1 MSAEEFD
8 FFARHRGGFDRQFFS
23 DHLPALLAG
32 YCLRD
37 GIQPTEVEVLVRVES
52 GEGFAIR
59 HADAALTWVEL
70 HTASDPSEARI
81 VPMGAVREVRFR
93 RRPGP
98 PAAVGFSA
106 AIVDESPPSLT
117 EGRV

>member
-1 MSAEEFD
+1 MTAEEFD

-23 DHLPALLAG
+23 EHLVALLAG

-37 GIQPTEVEVLVRVES
+37 GIQPTEVEVLVRLES
-52 GEGFAIR
+52 GEAFAIR
-59 HADAALTWVEL
+59 HADSSLTWVEL

-81 VPMGAVREVRFR
+81 VPMGAVREVRIR

-98 PAAVGFSA
+98 PASVGFSA
-106 AIVDESPPSLT
+106 AVVDESPPSF
-117 EGRV
+117 EAG

>member
-1 MSAEEFD
+1 MAAQQQAAAETSSAMTAEEFD

-23 DHLPALLAG
+23 QHLAALLAG

-37 GIQPTEVEVLVRVES
+37 GIQPTEVEVLVR
-52 GEGFAIR
+52 
-59 HADAALTWVEL
+59 L
-70 HTASDPSEARI
+70 
-81 VPMGAVREVRFR
+81 GAVREVRFR

-106 AIVDESPPSLT
+106 AIVEEPPPPSFS
-117 EGRV
+117 EGPV